1 MNTEICDECG
11 RTVTGRI
18 TTGDRGGGPSVC
30 MKCYWNPG
38 WYHDADLDQ
47 DAERAEIERVVR
59 QASATD
65 LDIVYD
71 SEGRLTRI
79 VLDYE

>member
-1 MNTEICDECG
+1 
-11 RTVTGRI
+11 
-18 TTGDRGGGPSVC
+18 

-47 DAERAEIERVVR
+47 DAERAEIERVAR